1 MGGREGSVGGA
12 WAGTRRLVFVH
23 SGSLFF
29 VVSSFCVFEC
39 TFVMCISKVL
49 NSHDVT
55 GVWFTLVAWAGATE
69 RVVPRTTVGSDVGV
83 TAYKSWALMVAT
95 TN

>member
-1 MGGREGSVGGA
+1 MGGA

-49 NSHDVT
+49 NSHDAT
-55 GVWFTLVAWAGATE
+55 GISLTFARRAGCGDDRAG
-69 RVVPRTTVGSDVGV
+69 RYDCGLTVQAS
-83 TAYKSWALMVAT
+83 AHKC
-95 TN
+95 